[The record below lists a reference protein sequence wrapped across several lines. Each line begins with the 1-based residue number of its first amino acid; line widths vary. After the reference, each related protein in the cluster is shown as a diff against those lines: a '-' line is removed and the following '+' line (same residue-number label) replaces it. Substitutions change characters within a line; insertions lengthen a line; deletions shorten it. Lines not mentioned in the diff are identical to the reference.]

1 MYCPKK
7 DIRNVR
13 EKIME
18 WTRNIHEKLEEEQ
31 CKTVYDNICP
41 YINSEQF
48 LDVDIPFYEESLE
61 GWKLIRL
68 RNKLKKDYPRQY
80 KQDLEEETRELIETD
95 KMMNED
101 ALYTSN
107 KDLISFS

>member
-13 EKIME
+13 EKIVE
-18 WTRNIHEKLEEEQ
+18 WTRNIHENLEEKQ

-41 YINSEQF
+41 HINSEEFPFIDMQ
-48 LDVDIPFYEESLE
+48 FYEESLE
-61 GWKLIRL
+61 GWKLIRR

-80 KQDLEEETRELIETD
+80 KQDLEEETVEVIETY

>member
-13 EKIME
+13 EKIVE
-18 WTRNIHEKLEEEQ
+18 WTRNIHENLEEEQ

-41 YINSEQF
+41 YINSEHF
-48 LDVDIPFYEESLE
+48 PIIDVPFYEESLE

-68 RNKLKKDYPRQY
+68 RNKLKNDYPRQY
-80 KQDLEEETRELIETD
+80 KEDLEEENRELIETD